1 MKPGIL
7 FLIGGAALSLGTAGW
22 LAWSGKATQEQI
34 TAHERSL
41 MQAAMD
47 RRSFVP
53 ERTSELPEPVQ
64 RYLAFV
70 FPGGVPEDGGEIPA
84 WIEFDQAGDFRRPQ
98 TESFAPTTARQV
110 VATGAPD
117 LVFAADTPV
126 WGPIRAIAYDAF
138 IDGEMEME
146 ARVLSAVS
154 VMHETSSPEL
164 DRISLRRWLL
174 ETPTNPYALLPG
186 GLVEWE
192 AIDENSARAVV
203 EAHGHRASMVA
214 GFDERGALIS
224 MHAEEDGDLTTP
236 YHGSGEHVTRSDY
249 RLVGEVRVPMAF
261 EVSRMADGD
270 IMPFWSGRITDVRF
284 RRDDEAVRGRDR
296 RNGPRVEHG
305 RATDGEHRDIGKGR
319 GDAPEAG

>member
-1 MKPGIL
+1 MKPGT
-7 FLIGGAALSLGTAGW
+7 FFMIGGALVVIGTAGW
-22 LAWSGKATQEQI
+22 LAWSGNATQKQI
-34 TAHERSL
+34 TGYERTL
-41 MQAAMD
+41 IHAAMD
-47 RRSFVP
+47 QPSLIP
-53 ERTSELPEPVQ
+53 GAASDLPEPVQ
-64 RYLAFV
+64 RYLAFA
-70 FPGGVPEDGGEIPA
+70 FPDGVPEDGAEIPA
-84 WIEFDQAGDFRRPQ
+84 WIEFEQSGDFRRPQ

-110 VATGAPD
+110 IATGAPD
-117 LVFAADTPV
+117 LVFAADTPL

-186 GLVEWE
+186 GLVDWE

-203 EAHGHRASMVA
+203 EAHGHRASMMA
-214 GFDERGALIS
+214 SFDERGALIS

-249 RLVGEVRVPMAF
+249 RLVGDVRVPMGF
-261 EVSRMADGD
+261 EVSRMADGE
-270 IMPFWSGRITDVRF
+270 ILPFWSGQITDLRF
-284 RRDDEAVRGRDR
+284 RKSDEVVKSR
-296 RNGPRVEHG
+296 E
-305 RATDGEHRDIGKGR
+305 
-319 GDAPEAG
+319 DAPQAG